1 MYFTIIIIIIIIIV
15 RKCYLF
21 LRLNEF
27 FFFLKELYLIILIF
41 DRKGLGKIFNY
52 YKVLV
57 DNMEN
62 NDSKG
67 ERDVPTLLIRLE
79 IKKKKKGFFYYI
91 IYLFFII
98 YNNDIINIYSIC
110 YLF

>member
-79 IKKKKKGFFYYI
+79 IKKKKRFFLLYYIFIFYY
-91 IYLFFII
+91 L
-98 YNNDIINIYSIC
+98 
-110 YLF
+110 